1 MKTLQTTN
9 QRENHQLRN
18 TEQPVVASSAHLL
31 LFLVISFF
39 SCGRSLKQATY
50 WEETPSSNSVFS
62 AAPWRVAVRI
72 SPTLRRYYLL
82 LSPFKQSHSVHLTSW
97 RRLISWILH
106 YFVQC
111 FSAVAPAAAHVPCW
125 ESLEH
130 QISMNPHLKII
141 PHKCLFTPVQM
152 FFQEIKLLYL

>member
-50 WEETPSSNSVFS
+50 WEETPSNSVFS

-97 RRLISWILH
+97 RRLISSILH